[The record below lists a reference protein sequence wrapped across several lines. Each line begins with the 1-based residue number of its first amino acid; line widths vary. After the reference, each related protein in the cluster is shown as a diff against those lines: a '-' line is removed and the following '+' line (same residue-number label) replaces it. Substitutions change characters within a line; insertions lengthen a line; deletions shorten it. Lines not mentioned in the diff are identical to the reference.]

1 MLNICAALEEVV
13 STNWFSLIRPWR
25 TPFVHT
31 IDSRSYSPLT
41 PLGIL
46 VKLYCPILFWSVQ
59 KVQLS
64 VATRSMTPLPKYF
77 MSCVFTVGSGLRGG
91 DMT

>member
-1 MLNICAALEEVV
+1 MLNICAALDEVT
-13 STNWFSLIRPWR
+13 STNLFSLNSPYL

-31 IDSRSYSPLT
+31 IDRRSSSPLT

-46 VKLYCPILFWSVQ
+46 ANDSAPKRFCYVQ

-64 VATRSMTPLPKYF
+64 VPTTSIIPLFKYF
-77 MSCVFTVGSGLRGG
+77 MSWVLTFGSGLIGG